1 MDLKFELNGFH
12 LDYPNIVKNKETL
25 AVTKVLATELMTNG
39 YIVVGDFIKNLTD
52 ADLQALTD
60 NMEDD
65 APNQYQDLILVS
77 EMLATGEGCGPSGN
91 DDEFQSRAHQF
102 ITLLILESLHRKG
115 LVKLYHE
122 NISFHEDMGDKLLVE
137 KIDGLDYDGYH

>member
-1 MDLKFELNGFH
+1 MELKIEFSGFH
-12 LDYPNIVKNKETL
+12 LDYQNILKNKETL
-25 AVTKVLATELMTNG
+25 AVTKLLATELMTNG
-39 YIVVGDFIKNLTD
+39 YIVVGEFIKNLTD

-65 APNQYQDLILVS
+65 AQNQYQDLILVS

-91 DDEFQSRAHQF
+91 DTEFESRAHQL

-137 KIDGLDYDGYH
+137 KIDL

>member
-1 MDLKFELNGFH
+1 MEFKFELAGFH
-12 LDYPNIVKNKETL
+12 LDYQNILKNKETL
-25 AVTKVLATELMTNG
+25 AVTKLLATELMTNG

-65 APNQYQDLILVS
+65 AKNQYQDLILVS

-91 DDEFQSRAHQF
+91 DTEFESRAHHF

-115 LVKLYHE
+115 MVKLYHE

-137 KIDGLDYDGYH
+137 KIAL